1 MPSRRVQQYQAGG
14 PLVGLTA
21 RTLSVPAP
29 FHESKGKFPQERN
42 HTRVLDAAMG
52 TLAEGAVVREQLNR
66 MPSGG
71 HQTLLEEGTES
82 SNRHLMRH
90 RSRSSMSAATP
101 PRSREAENP
110 WQRSSSPEHLRQH
123 SRHSSPSEVGD
134 SGVSSEHDTPP
145 PISKNAVRC
154 QPLRHRNSSDSD
166 SESNLSNDSLPDAFH
181 PKKPS
186 NHLLSRSA
194 LRSSS
199 SRPSSG
205 GKGNLPEALLSE
217 IREKWTELQQRRA
230 QQGRPGDAVLGRAG
244 SQAQWSSSRH
254 PHRRS
259 CPASPTLSRS
269 SSTNFPSSLS
279 LFEEEVDS
287 AARSSPVSF
296 ESWRQQQPPPPQMAP
311 VRMDDARSLFECR
324 DDEAG
329 HGFAGL
335 RDIFSPQQESTI
347 KSYKGTVRGVKNR
360 VRAGI
365 ATFTSDQRI
374 LKHFMERERGKVVV
388 YVTTLGIIRDTY
400 ERCLRIRKILW
411 TLLVR
416 FEERDVFMARDTQIQ
431 LLDRLH
437 ARGITVPH
445 VFLEGQ
451 YLGDA
456 EVIERLNE
464 CGELRRLLQ
473 PYRKASSNSFCN
485 SCGGF
490 RLLPCSACNGSKKSV
505 HRNDF
510 TLEFVALKCSSCD
523 ESGLVKCLECAEYK
537 EEHDDHAPL

>member
-1 MPSRRVQQYQAGG
+1 
-14 PLVGLTA
+14 
-21 RTLSVPAP
+21 
-29 FHESKGKFPQERN
+29 
-42 HTRVLDAAMG
+42 
-52 TLAEGAVVREQLNR
+52 
-66 MPSGG
+66 
-71 HQTLLEEGTES
+71 
-82 SNRHLMRH
+82 
-90 RSRSSMSAATP
+90 
-101 PRSREAENP
+101 
-110 WQRSSSPEHLRQH
+110 
-123 SRHSSPSEVGD
+123 
-134 SGVSSEHDTPP
+134 
-145 PISKNAVRC
+145 
-154 QPLRHRNSSDSD
+154 
-166 SESNLSNDSLPDAFH
+166 
-181 PKKPS
+181 
-186 NHLLSRSA
+186 
-194 LRSSS
+194 
-199 SRPSSG
+199 
-205 GKGNLPEALLSE
+205 
-217 IREKWTELQQRRA
+217 
-230 QQGRPGDAVLGRAG
+230 
-244 SQAQWSSSRH
+244 
-254 PHRRS
+254 
-259 CPASPTLSRS
+259 
-269 SSTNFPSSLS
+269 
-279 LFEEEVDS
+279 
-287 AARSSPVSF
+287 
-296 ESWRQQQPPPPQMAP
+296 MAP

-329 HGFAGL
+329 QSFAGL

-473 PYRKASSNSFCN
+473 PYRKASTNSFCN

-523 ESGLVKCLECAEYK
+523 ESGLVKCLDCAEYK
-537 EEHDDHAPL
+537 EEQGEHAPL